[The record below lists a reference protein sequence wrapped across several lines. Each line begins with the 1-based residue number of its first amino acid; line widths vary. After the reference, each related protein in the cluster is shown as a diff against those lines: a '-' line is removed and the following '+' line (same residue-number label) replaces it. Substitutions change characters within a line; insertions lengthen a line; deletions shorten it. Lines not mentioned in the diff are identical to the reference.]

1 MTPIALTIAGS
12 DPSGGGLHRE
22 PRQRHASLWPIS
34 GRSEARSCL
43 FPNDGR
49 LEQFPQLQIKAVAS
63 PGFGPIFGILLR
75 SGIVFGIGGFE
86 PGI

>member
-63 PGFGPIFGILLR
+63 PRNHRQLTPRNGLSGELLF
-75 SGIVFGIGGFE
+75 VFSSLT
-86 PGI
+86 